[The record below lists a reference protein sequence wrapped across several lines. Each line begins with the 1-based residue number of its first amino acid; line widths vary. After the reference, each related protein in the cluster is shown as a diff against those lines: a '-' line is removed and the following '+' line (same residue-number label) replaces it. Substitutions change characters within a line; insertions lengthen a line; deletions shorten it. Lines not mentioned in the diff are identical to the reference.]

1 MTRKRRQNSSVFVK
15 KPQLCAKNQCYK
27 HNADVDSWS
36 DLMNGFS
43 IVNDMHLKDLHLK
56 DLHAYRLQVKL

>member
-1 MTRKRRQNSSVFVK
+1 MLKINVINTMRT
-15 KPQLCAKNQCYK
+15 
-27 HNADVDSWS
+27 WIS